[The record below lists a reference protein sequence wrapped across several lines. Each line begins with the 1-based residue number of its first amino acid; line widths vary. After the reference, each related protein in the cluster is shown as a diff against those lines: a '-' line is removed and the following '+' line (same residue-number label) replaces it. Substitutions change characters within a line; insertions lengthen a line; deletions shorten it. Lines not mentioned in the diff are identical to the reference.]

1 MGQEKSVRG
10 ESKAGKEAVLA
21 VLVPPPFAKPQQRH
35 RRHRVIGR
43 LSIARLIIIF
53 ARPDPSGDPCGPDL
67 VIRGPRNSF
76 LFYATTD
83 YYYRITPLET
93 DSRRV

>member
-10 ESKAGKEAVLA
+10 ELKAGGRKLSSLA
-21 VLVPPPFAKPQQRH
+21 VLVPPFAGAKPQQ
-35 RRHRVIGR
+35 RHRVIGR

-53 ARPDPSGDPCGPDL
+53 ARPDPSGDPYGPDL

-76 LFYATTD
+76 FLRHHQLLLSNYSFEKL
-83 YYYRITPLET
+83 I
-93 DSRRV
+93 RVV